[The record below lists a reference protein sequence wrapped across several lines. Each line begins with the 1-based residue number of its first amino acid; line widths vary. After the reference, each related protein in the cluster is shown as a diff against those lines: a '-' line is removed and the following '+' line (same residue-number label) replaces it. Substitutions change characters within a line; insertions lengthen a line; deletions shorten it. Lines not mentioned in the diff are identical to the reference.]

1 MFFNKENEYTST
13 CGTSPV
19 IHRRWRPPASRKR
32 NEYTSTCGTSP
43 VFQRRWDPPASII
56 QRVQGVR
63 ATTLRTF
70 AQYVLAA
77 EPTHVWEV
85 QRGHHALRVLCHFAS
100 NGHTNSPTPCGAP
113 VGRASRS
120 VSSVC
125 RSRRSVVGRS
135 AGRSGRSIGSVGRR
149 LVGRAA
155 GRLLGRS
162 ANRTGRSVHPIGPS
176 IRPIGR
182 LGGGSVGGT
191 GRTLK
196 QA

>member
-1 MFFNKENEYTST
+1 MLVRLPSDRHGSRKIRTST
-13 CGTSPV
+13 G
-19 IHRRWRPPASRKR
+19 
-32 NEYTSTCGTSP
+32 STCNYPAHICAVCLRGGTYT
-43 VFQRRWDPPASII
+43 RLGSI
-56 QRVQGVR
+56 
-63 ATTLRTF
+63 T
-70 AQYVLAA
+70 
-77 EPTHVWEV
+77 
-85 QRGHHALRVLCHFAS
+85 
-100 NGHTNSPTPCGAP
+100 
-113 VGRASRS
+113 RASCTARFVPFYKQRTHQLSDAPRRPGRS
-120 VSSVC
+120 GRPSSVC
-125 RSRRSVVGRS
+125 RSRWSVVGRW
-135 AGRSGRSIGSVGRR
+135 AGRSGRSTGSVGRR